1 MKILMF
7 SELYPPLMGGVSRHV
22 QSLSRELAQRG
33 HEVTVCTLRHGNSPK
48 YEKEDELKI
57 HRLEGLFQRIPFI
70 YRNPAVRYHPP
81 VQDRLLT
88 KQLASIIAAEQ
99 PDILHTHG
107 WILYSVVPL
116 KRNLSIPL
124 VTTLHGYEL
133 YCPTTLLVNRKAVCH
148 QTVGRHCILCGRD
161 HYGLIKSLA
170 CYYGIRTNK
179 DKVRSVDKFIAVSS
193 FVKEAS
199 CRALQ
204 LSDEDIVMV
213 PPFCT
218 AEAAT
223 NEIRVDN
230 LPEDFI
236 LFVGFLRPHKGVDVL
251 MEAYQE
257 LHTQTKLVLIG
268 YVHPDYAYQSTGN
281 ILVTEDAPH
290 DAVMEAMSRCRFAV
304 FPSAW
309 PEPFG
314 VVAIEAMRQRK
325 AVIASD
331 IGGLR
336 DIVINGETGIL
347 VPSNDSGKLAKA
359 ISLLLENPEM
369 ASGMGEKGYQR
380 FVQNYTP
387 DAVIPRIVDVYERM
401 IGFQQHRPTE
411 G

>member
-116 KRNLSIPL
+116 KRKLGIPL

-148 QTVGRHCILCGRD
+148 QTVGRHCILCSRD

-314 VVAIEAMRQRK
+314 VVAIEAMSQRK

-401 IGFQQHRPTE
+401 IGFQQHGPTE

>member
-116 KRNLSIPL
+116 KRKLGIPL

-401 IGFQQHRPTE
+401 IGFQQHGPTE